1 MNFYEHIAV
10 TNFALTWFMVGLI
23 WLIQIV
29 NYPLFRFVEKK
40 DFVNYHKSHVKRIT
54 PIVSSIMTLEA
65 CIAVLLLMIPTND
78 TNKGLALIN
87 LLFLAGIWLST
98 ALLQLPMH
106 NKLNILN
113 NSQTINQLII
123 SNWSRTVLWSLKG
136 FLGWVILT

>member
-65 CIAVLLLMIPTND
+65 CIAVLLLMIPTSD
-78 TNKGLALIN
+78 ANKGLALIN
-87 LLFLAGIWLST
+87 LLLLAGIWLST

-113 NSQTINQLII
+113 NSRTINQLII

>member
-113 NSQTINQLII
+113 NSRTINQLII

>member
-40 DFVNYHKSHVKRIT
+40 TFVNYHKSHVKRIT

-113 NSQTINQLII
+113 NSRTINQLII

>member
-1 MNFYEHIAV
+1 MEFYDHIAV

-23 WLIQIV
+23 WLVQIV
-29 NYPLFRFVEKK
+29 NYPLFRLVEINGFVK
-40 DFVNYHKSHVKRIT
+40 YHKSHVKRIT
-54 PIVSSIMTLEA
+54 PIVSSIMILEA
-65 CIAVLLLMIPTND
+65 SVAVLLLIIPTNE
-78 TNKGLALIN
+78 TNKNLALIN

-106 NKLNILN
+106 NKLNILK

-136 FLGWVILT
+136 FWAWVLLT

>member
-65 CIAVLLLMIPTND
+65 CIAVLLLMIPTSD
-78 TNKGLALIN
+78 ANKGLALIN

-113 NSQTINQLII
+113 NSRTINQLII

-136 FLGWVILT
+136 FWGWVILT

>member
-113 NSQTINQLII
+113 NSRTINQLII

-136 FLGWVILT
+136 LLGWVILT